1 MAFPTGA
8 QNGDFYYSKHGTR
21 YIYYSDTSRWVKYG
35 LELQGEIGASVQ
47 GAQGETG
54 TQGITGES
62 GITGIQGETGA
73 QGATGPATYG
83 ETGLAGQPGITGVLG
98 ITGQRQGVT
107 GTLSLSVEAPV
118 DGSIETGLR
127 GVLRFEHDVNIAEWE
142 LTAEE
147 TGSVN
152 TYVEKSSYSDWP
164 TTTQLSGSPTGPTLD
179 LQIKNTGTTAD
190 WQSSS
195 VSADDYLL
203 LQIASVTGISGL
215 TLSLKYH
222 EVDS

>member
-8 QNGDFYYSKHGTR
+8 VNEQTYFSKHGTR
-21 YIYYSDTSRWVKYG
+21 YIYYSDTNRWVKYG
-35 LELQGEIGASVQ
+35 LELQGETGASTQ

-54 TQGITGES
+54 AVGLTGEP
-62 GITGIQGETGA
+62 GITGIQGETGL
-73 QGATGPATYG
+73 QGPTGPTSYG
-83 ETGLAGQPGITGVLG
+83 ETGLAGDSGVTGALG

-107 GTLSLSVEAPV
+107 GTLSISVEAPM

-164 TTTQLSGSPTGPTLD
+164 TTTSLSGSPTGPTLD
-179 LQIKNTGTTAD
+179 LQIKNSGTTAD

-215 TLSLKYH
+215 TLSLKYY